1 MKRLLLMRH
10 AKTEN
15 WYQGTDD
22 EGRALVAR
30 GWADARLVGEA
41 LLARGWV
48 PNHVLVSTARRT
60 RETWSALSEFMPQI
74 SHDVLEDL
82 YLSTKER
89 LLDLALRALEET
101 ETLLV
106 IGHNPGVHELASDLA
121 EAHSGSDYD
130 GLKLLE
136 RKMPTCA
143 VALFGDDETGAPLDM
158 ALRLVEFITVKP
170 LREP

>member
-30 GWADARLVGEA
+30 GWADARLIGAA
-41 LLARGWV
+41 LLARGWT
-48 PNHVLVSTARRT
+48 PDHVLVSTARRT
-60 RETWSALSEFMPQI
+60 RETWSALAEGMPNI
-74 SHDVLEDL
+74 SHEVLEDL
-82 YLSTKER
+82 YLSTREQ
-89 LLDLALRALEET
+89 LLDLALSALEET

-106 IGHNPGVHELASDLA
+106 IGHNPGMHEVAGHLA

-130 GLKLLE
+130 SVKLLE

-143 VALFGDDETGAPLDM
+143 VALFEEDATGAPLDL